1 MKASTVLQI
10 AYLVSQESK
19 CCSWKVGA
27 VIEKN
32 GRIISTGYNGSPAGG
47 VNCCDYA
54 AEQGWLLNKPKHA
67 IIQGHKPE
75 CVSFGSTDVSNLS
88 TLCFKIIDVPPNA
101 ITSNSNPAVKLL
113 TCIKF

>member
-32 GRIISTGYNGSPAGG
+32 GRIIYSVYHGSPGCG
-47 VNCCDYA
+47 VYCCDYA
-54 AEQGWLLNKPKHA
+54 ADEGWFVNKP
-67 IIQGHKPE
+67 
-75 CVSFGSTDVSNLS
+75 
-88 TLCFKIIDVPPNA
+88 
-101 ITSNSNPAVKLL
+101 
-113 TCIKF
+113 